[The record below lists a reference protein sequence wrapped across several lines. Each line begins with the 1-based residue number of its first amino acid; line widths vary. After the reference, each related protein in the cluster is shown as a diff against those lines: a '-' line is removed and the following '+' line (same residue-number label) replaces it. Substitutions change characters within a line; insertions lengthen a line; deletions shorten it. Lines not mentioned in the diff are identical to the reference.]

1 MKKYTSSRSRSR
13 SRSHSPSY
21 NRDKKYFRG
30 YQNDREFRGY
40 HRGFRRPDRG
50 RGWGYFPRGRYQR
63 GGRGYNNNNFRPNW
77 KNFKQYNQY
86 NQKQY
91 QQQYQQQQNNSQ
103 GQSHSLQRR
112 SGSSP
117 HGRSHQSDR
126 SSSLLSR
133 HSQRSSSSSHSS
145 PKCRPDLLLS
155 SQNCKDVK
163 VEHSVSKEAQKEGGG
178 DGESVELAGVLEG
191 DVEEFTGSGKTGGN
205 WQGPTECNSSP
216 KKISPLANS
225 AVTVGQNSQPT
236 NQSSPAPV
244 NTNDTSNGAPSWQIL
259 CNSPSTKKPSNEGLD
274 PMLLSFDF
282 SSEEF
287 LNGDKT
293 AISIAFRKFLEEQNK
308 KAKSAWENAKNTEA
322 NGVDMEQRKANSQTS
337 AVNSKR
343 MSRKLK
349 EDIDEVSLNSFL
361 KKSPFLPA
369 DGEQE
374 MEIIIKPHPKSLHKD
389 WHNGDES
396 CKPKSKVTHS
406 AQELFGKWQNATYSQ
421 VATGS
426 NSDLDAMAEEIY
438 LSQKQDKAATFAVV
452 LSKRELAGKFEEL
465 SPDMSCK
472 AKKRA
477 NSPSTS
483 SPTPPPKRSSDRE
496 KFMDRG
502 EDSPLMSSR
511 KQETKFNVRMDFLG
525 DSLISSSDILA
536 EERQLSQDLVQSS
549 KDQEFRAIFQHVQA
563 APVQRSPSELF
574 AQHIVSIV
582 HHIKA
587 QHFASPGTTLNE
599 RFTMYQRRAAEKE
612 MMKPRKSP
620 EIHRRI
626 DISPSAFMKH
636 TLLFEA
642 MKSSED
648 GTHKDGG
655 EKMKGDSTDLR
666 LDIERRKKYST
677 HERGYNQDQERN
689 MGVSPDP
696 SRERSVERYAKSHK
710 RSKKSKKK
718 RSRSSSSS
726 SSESESQKDLSHV
739 KSDSN
744 DEGFN
749 RARLDE
755 RASPGSDRGKPH
767 GGLQLQIHG
776 RGWNRGNCHGN
787 SNPVSMAVIPKS
799 DDWDPEY
806 TPKSK
811 KYYLHDDRDSEAECK
826 WVDNRGWGRGS
837 FLRGRARFITCK
849 ATGGSN
855 TSSPK
860 WAHDKFQLNGE
871 QVGIQDENAE
881 QDREEGEI
889 DEVNS

>member
-1 MKKYTSSRSRSR
+1 MSRSTKSASRSRSRSKSRSRSRSTSHSRSHSRSRSRKHRYSSRSRSR

-525 DSLISSSDILA
+525 DNILA

-612 MMKPRKSP
+612 MMKPRKICP
-620 EIHRRI
+620 RRCV
-626 DISPSAFMKH
+626 
-636 TLLFEA
+636 LFCFA
-642 MKSSED
+642 Q
-648 GTHKDGG
+648 DGG

-726 SSESESQKDLSHV
+726 SSESESQKDLSH
-739 KSDSN
+739 
-744 DEGFN
+744 
-749 RARLDE
+749 
-755 RASPGSDRGKPH
+755 
-767 GGLQLQIHG
+767 QLQIHG